1 MIKTS
6 NRRFITFTES
16 VIYFSVNWCLIF
28 CLYFPSYPSTY
39 QNIIL
44 KMKMEKGSLENFE
57 DIDFSCV
64 LRPHIKFL
72 SRKRYRTLKI
82 DPQMLKP

>member
-1 MIKTS
+1 
-6 NRRFITFTES
+6 
-16 VIYFSVNWCLIF
+16 
-28 CLYFPSYPSTY
+28 
-39 QNIIL
+39 
-44 KMKMEKGSLENFE
+44 MEKGSLENFE